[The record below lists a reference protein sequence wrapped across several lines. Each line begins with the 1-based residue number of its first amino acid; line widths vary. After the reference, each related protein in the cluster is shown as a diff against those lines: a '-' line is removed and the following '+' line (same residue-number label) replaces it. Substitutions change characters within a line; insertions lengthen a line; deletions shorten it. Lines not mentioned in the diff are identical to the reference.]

1 MDNNL
6 MWIWWAFTVALC
18 AWKIGEGLLRPHR
31 MLEWPFLACAMWSY
45 FYGYMAYDAKKG
57 LSEYLGNGI
66 SDIGQLMPLLCLV
79 GVLVGWS
86 LGTRRTAHLVP
97 EKRTYPY
104 FNFWLAG
111 MFFLVVGAAGAYS
124 VMHGAAEGTLDFQ
137 ESSGYYILLF
147 YVGYPGLAM
156 TVWSLF
162 KVKPG
167 TRKYL
172 WIVTL
177 LGLVAFMVPHVL
189 DARRGPLFP
198 AIMVLLLV
206 PPMARRRAPNP
217 WIFCGVLAAAGLVM
231 LLFLQ
236 VREVTYNGG
245 TWNEAFH
252 HLDVGTA
259 VTEKAEEPED
269 NEYINNCQL
278 IGTIYQNGKYQ
289 YGTGHM
295 SLLWHWVPRAVWK
308 EKPTLGEGSYSFNE
322 MFDDV
327 EAATGF
333 HLLGTGAAAGGVADT
348 FVQYGVLCPLFWF
361 GLSWGMG
368 AVYVRALMGNSPRWL
383 FCYVGFICASH
394 WLVSQSLSAAFV
406 PGMFFQAVPLL
417 VFAVLDP
424 AYKRRALANRN
435 RRALAPLPGSNRP
448 LPL

>member
-6 MWIWWAFTVALC
+6 MWIWWALTVALC

-45 FYGYMAYDAKKG
+45 FYGYMAYNAKREM
-57 LSEYLGNGI
+57 SEYLGNGI
-66 SDIGQLMPLLCLV
+66 SDIGQLMPLLCLA
-79 GVLVGWS
+79 GVIGGWG
-86 LGTRRTAHLVP
+86 LGARRPAHLVS
-97 EKRTYPY
+97 ENRTYPY
-104 FNFWLAG
+104 FKFWLLG
-111 MFFLVVGAAGAYS
+111 MFFLAVGSAGAYS
-124 VMHGAAEGTLDFQ
+124 VMRAAQAGTLNYQ
-137 ESSGYYILLF
+137 ESSGYWTLLF

-162 KVKPG
+162 RVKSA

-172 WIVTL
+172 WAVTL
-177 LGLVAFMVPHVL
+177 LGLAAFMFPHVL

-245 TWNEAFH
+245 TWNEAIH

-259 VTEKAEEPED
+259 VTEKADEPED
-269 NEYINNCQL
+269 NEYINSCQL

-424 AYKRRALANRN
+424 AYKRRALANRK
-435 RRALAPLPGSNRP
+435 RRALAPLPAPNRA
-448 LPL
+448 LPS